1 MTIKIAVTGNIGT
14 GKSTVCKLLKAMG
27 FKVFESDCEVKKL
40 YNQIHIIC
48 EIKKNFIN
56 KIPNLFKNGKLD
68 IKKLSNYAFSNKLE
82 LHKLENIIHPHVWN
96 IKKTFIEDNSK
107 EKVLFFDIPLLFEKN
122 LHKEYDFVFYTMVDQ
137 NIQKK
142 RVLERGNMDVQKFQK
157 ILSIQAS
164 FSKVTEKFV
173 SLKLDTEKNKTL
185 IKNSIKN
192 FLNKKNLLK

>member
-1 MTIKIAVTGNIGT
+1 MTIKVAVTGNIGT
-14 GKSTVCKLLKAMG
+14 GKSTVCEILKAMG
-27 FKVFESDCEVKKL
+27 FKVFESDYEVKKL
-40 YNQIHIIC
+40 YNQIDIIC
-48 EIKKNFIN
+48 EIRKNFIN
-56 KIPNLFKNGKLD
+56 KIPDLFKNGKLD
-68 IKKLSNYAFSNKLE
+68 RKKLSNYAFSNKLE

-107 EKVLFFDIPLLFEKN
+107 EKVLFFDIPLLFEKD

-137 NIQKK
+137 KIQKK
-142 RVLERGNMDVQKFQK
+142 RVLERRNMDFQKFQK
-157 ILSIQAS
+157 ILSVQAS
-164 FSKVTEKFV
+164 LSKVTEKFI

>member
-14 GKSTVCKLLKAMG
+14 GKSTVCNLLKAMG
-27 FKVFESDCEVKKL
+27 FKVFESDYEVKKL
-40 YNQIHIIC
+40 YNQIDIIC
-48 EIKKNFIN
+48 EIRKNFIN

-122 LHKEYDFVFYTMVDQ
+122 LHKEYDFVFYTLVDQ
-137 NIQKK
+137 EIQKK

-157 ILSIQAS
+157 ILSIQVS

-173 SLKLDTEKNKTL
+173 SLKLDTEKNKTS

>member
-1 MTIKIAVTGNIGT
+1 MTIKVAVTGNIGT
-14 GKSTVCKLLKAMG
+14 GKSTVCEILKAMG
-27 FKVFESDCEVKKL
+27 FKVFESDYEVKKL
-40 YNQIHIIC
+40 YNQIDIIC
-48 EIKKNFIN
+48 EIRKNFIN
-56 KIPNLFKNGKLD
+56 KIPDLFKNGKLD
-68 IKKLSNYAFSNKLE
+68 RKKLSNYAFSNKLE

-107 EKVLFFDIPLLFEKN
+107 EKVLFFDIPLLFEKD

-137 NIQKK
+137 KIQKK
-142 RVLERGNMDVQKFQK
+142 RVLERRNMDVQKFQK
-157 ILSIQAS
+157 ILSVQAS
-164 FSKVTEKFV
+164 LSKVTEKFI